1 MNGRHIV
8 LPPGRGHAV
17 IVLTVAE
24 VRALHTLAQVALG
37 DAERALGTLS
47 GVSKHSSGQASIDAA
62 RRAAEVLADVRRTMD
77 KHPTPEGEAGNG
89 PA

>member
-1 MNGRHIV
+1 MNDRHIV

-24 VRALHTLAQVALG
+24 VRALHTLAHAALG

-47 GVSKHSSGQASIDAA
+47 GVSKHSSGRASVDAG
-62 RRAAEVLADVRRTMD
+62 RRAAEVLAEVRRAMD
-77 KHPTPEGEAGNG
+77 RHPTPEGEAASG
-89 PA
+89 PR